1 VRRPRL
7 LPVLA
12 AASALL
18 LSTKL
23 ADLWLAVEIA
33 PPAAAQ
39 AQSQAPAAQKT
50 ASAAPQAPG
59 TRADHTPAAGAETPA
74 TQVADRDPTQFSPQ
88 EIKLLQALSK
98 RRDELDQRSG
108 EIDQRAALLQAAE
121 KRIDEKIAK
130 LQAMEQAIDA
140 SFKKQDQQDDAKLAS
155 LVKIYEAMKPQ
166 DAARIFEQLD
176 LPVLLEVVER
186 MKERKTAPIM
196 AAMDP
201 LKAKAVTLALAAR
214 QPSPQLKKP

>member
-1 VRRPRL
+1 SRGGGRRRPKRQPTRRLAPHPARRPARAPASPVSPRAPSACCGGRSRRAGRRGPMRRPRL

-108 EIDQRAALLQAAE
+108 EID
-121 KRIDEKIAK
+121 
-130 LQAMEQAIDA
+130 
-140 SFKKQDQQDDAKLAS
+140 
-155 LVKIYEAMKPQ
+155 
-166 DAARIFEQLD
+166 
-176 LPVLLEVVER
+176 
-186 MKERKTAPIM
+186 
-196 AAMDP
+196 
-201 LKAKAVTLALAAR
+201 
-214 QPSPQLKKP
+214 